1 MAKAAA
7 AGGQATAEPA
17 ADTTTTTGQTAATE
31 GTTAEGTTAAGAD
44 DGDGQAAAEPAGG
57 KTKPKGK
64 VKPTSEGTAAGDGAQ
79 GAPEKYELTVPE
91 GAEAYLDADDLK
103 HIEAVARAKGWTNE
117 VAQEAIEEHADALA
131 AQSAAFR
138 SQTEK
143 DSTYGGEHLA
153 ETQRLVATVL
163 DKFAPDDD
171 PLGKALRRDLAR
183 SGYGNKLSVVSLLAR
198 IGKAMSEDQPGLTT
212 TAGGVKG
219 KKRTPEEVFY
229 GETVDAKT

>member
-1 MAKAAA
+1 MAEKKAD
-7 AGGQATAEPA
+7 GSQAPADKADATDQKTTDESATEKKTPA
-17 ADTTTTTGQTAATE
+17 AD
-31 GTTAEGTTAAGAD
+31 AGDGEDKPPAKSAD
-44 DGDGQAAAEPAGG
+44 DGKKKPADKGSKKTPESDDAG
-57 KTKPKGK
+57 K
-64 VKPTSEGTAAGDGAQ
+64 GDKT

-103 HIEAVARAKGWTNE
+103 HIETVARAKGWTNE

-183 SGYGNKLSVVSLLAR
+183 SGYGNKLSVVSMLAR
-198 IGKAMSEDQPGLTT
+198 IGKAMSEDQPGQTS
-212 TAGGVKG
+212 ASGGLKA
-219 KKRTPEEVFY
+219 KKKTPEEVFY
-229 GETVDAKT
+229 GDAVGAKT